1 MDTAYKLYD
10 RNNILLRFEK
20 IPMVQYDC
28 GSDWGKL
35 PKSIGRKGEK
45 QMKSGNSKRQLD
57 LYKLAQLFYEYEYFS
72 DEKEPGTE
80 YEVLSE
86 IYDTLTQD
94 SKDELLKCYD
104 SIKRKG
110 LNLSEL
116 VERTRVILG
125 IEHRELTEKEMK
137 YVQDWYDKGY
147 SESLI
152 KTAFNK
158 NMEMTGMFSFE
169 YIDKILCCKKSEK
182 SKVNQSA
189 KKKKYDFEALA
200 SIVLNSEE
208 LNIESPLGTQR

>member
-1 MDTAYKLYD
+1 
-10 RNNILLRFEK
+10 
-20 IPMVQYDC
+20 
-28 GSDWGKL
+28 
-35 PKSIGRKGEK
+35 
-45 QMKSGNSKRQLD
+45 MKSRIAKRQLD
-57 LYKLAQLFYEYEYFS
+57 LCKLAKLFYKYRYFS
-72 DEKEPGTE
+72 DEKEVGTE

-169 YIDKILCCKKSEK
+169 YIDKILCKKSEK